1 MASDAS
7 ATQAN
12 PYLIVLNNGKEVT
25 RQKLTLVAR
34 PDVEKVYPQEW
45 NATNSGYEVTF
56 DLTQDKI
63 AQLLRNHRYG
73 IVSGYS
79 ADANAH
85 GNDKQHTN
93 FWSTPFTL
101 NKNA

>member
-34 PDVEKVYPQEW
+34 PDVYNVNP
-45 NATNSGYEVTF
+45 A
-56 DLTQDKI
+56 
-63 AQLLRNHRYG
+63 
-73 IVSGYS
+73 
-79 ADANAH
+79 
-85 GNDKQHTN
+85 
-93 FWSTPFTL
+93 
-101 NKNA
+101 